1 MGSGRTPKVKHAV
14 SPVRAVRPP
23 GLPGELGKER
33 AIAGDHG
40 GSCETQGPEPG
51 SSTAGHRPS
60 FPIRSTSA
68 LELVGPFS
76 AAGGV
81 TVGLVSTIDVRHG
94 KAVLAELRKAQRRQ
108 RTADFDAF
116 EALYRVYIT
125 GLMAGVGL
133 WLLSGVVGDKRVDP
147 TTAARVAA
155 DGPQLVGCAVALAL
169 AIGLR
174 AGARGGPLVIEAA
187 DVRHVLLAPVDR
199 ATALRG
205 PALRLLRFGGAA
217 GAGVGAVI
225 GLLAFRR
232 LPGPAAGWVVC
243 GAVVGLL
250 TVDAALGAAM
260 LAAGLRLGR
269 VVVGALALGVLG
281 WSAVDVAI
289 GRATSPASLL
299 GQLALWPLRWRPEA
313 FGGVAAAAIVVLL
326 GVATVGG
333 TSIEASE
340 RRARLAGQ
348 IRFAA
353 TVRDL
358 RTVIVLR
365 RQLAQ
370 ELPRQRPWIRATG
383 RLFSPARS
391 RGRRVRWPVWRRGWQ
406 GILRFPYSRLVR
418 MALLAAAAGLAAVGA
433 WRGST
438 PLLFLAGV
446 ALYVVGLDAVE
457 PLAQEVD
464 HPTLLESYPRPAGA
478 VLVRHLACS
487 AALMAT
493 VGVVGVAA
501 AVAVEGGNPSALA
514 VAAVVWLPA
523 SLAALAGA
531 SVATLQGP
539 PPLFSSTDSL
549 MPPEVAGAR
558 AVIRTVWPPL
568 IATAGVA
575 PILAGRHAES
585 ANVAV
590 KQVGSAALAAIL
602 LPAVVVYWVRYR
614 QELHEFVK
622 QMLAPARPQAR
633 SGA

>member
-23 GLPGELGKER
+23 GLPGELGKG
-33 AIAGDHG
+33 AGDRWRPWRLFVRPRDL
-40 GSCETQGPEPG
+40 SPG
-51 SSTAGHRPS
+51 CPPQVTAPASLSDRRPRWS
-60 FPIRSTSA
+60 WSGLSRRRA
-68 LELVGPFS
+68 
-76 AAGGV
+76 GV
-81 TVGLVSTIDVRHG
+81 TVGLVSTIDVRHS
-94 KAVLAELRKAQRRQ
+94 KAVLAELRKAQRRR
-108 RTADFDAF
+108 RTADFDVF

-125 GLMAGVGL
+125 GLVAGVSL
-133 WLLSGVVGDKRVDP
+133 WLLSGVVGDKRVGP

-169 AIGLR
+169 AVGLR

-232 LPGPAAGWVVC
+232 LPGPAAGWVGC
-243 GAVVGLL
+243 GALVGLL

-260 LAAGLRLGR
+260 LAAGRRLGR
-269 VVVGALALGVLG
+269 VVVGALALAVLG

-313 FGGVAAAAIVVLL
+313 FGGVAVAAVVVLL
-326 GVATVGG
+326 GVVTVGG

-370 ELPRQRPWIRATG
+370 ELPRQRPWIRVDGA
-383 RLFSPARS
+383 P
-391 RGRRVRWPVWRRGWQ
+391 
-406 GILRFPYSRLVR
+406 
-418 MALLAAAAGLAAVGA
+418 LLPGEVQRAAGPLAGVAAGLARHPSFPVQPPCSYGA
-433 WRGST
+433 AGRRRGCGRGWG
-438 PLLFLAGV
+438 LAG
-446 ALYVVGLDAVE
+446 
-457 PLAQEVD
+457 
-464 HPTLLESYPRPAGA
+464 
-478 VLVRHLACS
+478 
-487 AALMAT
+487 
-493 VGVVGVAA
+493 
-501 AVAVEGGNPSALA
+501 
-514 VAAVVWLPA
+514 
-523 SLAALAGA
+523 
-531 SVATLQGP
+531 
-539 PPLFSSTDSL
+539 
-549 MPPEVAGAR
+549 
-558 AVIRTVWPPL
+558 
-568 IATAGVA
+568 
-575 PILAGRHAES
+575 
-585 ANVAV
+585 
-590 KQVGSAALAAIL
+590 
-602 LPAVVVYWVRYR
+602 
-614 QELHEFVK
+614 
-622 QMLAPARPQAR
+622 
-633 SGA
+633 